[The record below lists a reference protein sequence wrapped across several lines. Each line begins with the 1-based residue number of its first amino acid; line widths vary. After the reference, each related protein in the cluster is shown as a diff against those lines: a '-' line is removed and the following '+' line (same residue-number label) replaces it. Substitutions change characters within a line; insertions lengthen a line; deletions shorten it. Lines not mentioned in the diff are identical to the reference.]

1 MRYYFKKP
9 SALVNK
15 QPVKVNKENGETIGI
30 IMKSPAKISFFRDA
44 SLFSTEPREKQE
56 LAALTFE
63 IAWREGDDAA
73 VVFHDLENDK
83 QLAFYEDETS
93 RNFLHLFTTESE
105 FPIEIIQ
112 KNTID
117 RITILFHGQ
126 ESAFII
132 LQDQQVLLQLIDENT
147 NVPDSFFFLS
157 YFIVILSKIGL

>member
-9 SALVNK
+9 LALVNK
-15 QPVKVNKENGETIGI
+15 LPVKVNKENGKPIGTII
-30 IMKSPAKISFFRDA
+30 KFPDKISFFRDA
-44 SLFSTEPREKQE
+44 NLFSSERREKQE

-63 IAWREGDDAA
+63 IAWREGDNAA

-83 QLAFYEDETS
+83 KLAFYEDETS
-93 RNFLHLFTTESE
+93 IDFLHLFTTESE

-112 KNTID
+112 KNTTD

-132 LQDQQVLLQLIDENT
+132 IQDQQILLQLIDENT

-157 YFIVILSKIGL
+157 YFIAILSKIGL